1 MGRMGF
7 SHGKTIEKPR
17 KNYGKTMVSCFKN
30 KKTMFCSLFF
40 KMHWVGPIGMV
51 LCGEL
56 GRLQLGIG
64 LDLVAHTAENQ
75 KNVKKQYV
83 FAR

>member
-1 MGRMGF
+1 
-7 SHGKTIEKPR
+7 
-17 KNYGKTMVSCFKN
+17 MVSCFKN

-64 LDLVAHTAENQ
+64 LDLVAHTAEN
-75 KNVKKQYV
+75 KKKREKTICFCKV
-83 FAR
+83 ATHPFV